1 LFDYSVVC
9 SKVSASSCKISLE
22 RHSKSKRYII
32 YLKIVVLRRSNLG
45 IFALFLKKNSLDKK
59 KRWDLDQMTSVLSF
73 SGLKKEKYTV
83 FGDNLQVLSLLIQDS
98 EVKEFLLQDT
108 QEVLQEIICSDYT
121 EKRPSEI
128 QDIKK
133 DRQILDFTFI
143 LKDSFDIKKNMDF
156 VLRIVDVLSE
166 IELSK
171 EVFYVTY
178 FRL

>member
-1 LFDYSVVC
+1 
-9 SKVSASSCKISLE
+9 
-22 RHSKSKRYII
+22 
-32 YLKIVVLRRSNLG
+32 
-45 IFALFLKKNSLDKK
+45 
-59 KRWDLDQMTSVLSF
+59 MTSVLSF